1 MPTVQVRRLRLPLP
15 CSFYLVVFLLLAL
28 RTSPLGREA
37 GCWPGLASLSATQL
51 RRFKFLDFLIS
62 IRGVEALEVVWGGC
76 GLITLKVGVEQA
88 ADFLVV

>member
-1 MPTVQVRRLRLPLP
+1 MRRLRLPLP
-15 CSFYLVVFLLLAL
+15 CSFYLVVFLLLTL

-37 GCWPGLASLSATQL
+37 GCWPGLAPLSATQL
-51 RRFKFLDFLIS
+51 RRFEFLDFLIS
-62 IRGVEALEVVWGGC
+62 IRGVEALEVVSGGC